1 MVYIRDDNILF
12 KIKSIN
18 KLIIKKLSY
27 GNSIETF
34 KVTPTQIEIIEY
46 ILNSD
51 SKVYQRDL
59 EKILNLSRATVSG
72 VLITMEKNRLIKR
85 VTDENDL
92 RSKQIILNK
101 VAKQEF
107 LKTKEKIIAL
117 SKIINKDITL
127 EELEIFSR
135 VIDKMKNNINKYNK

>member
-1 MVYIRDDNILF
+1 MIFIRDDNILF

-101 VAKQEF
+101 VAKEEF
-107 LKTKEKIIAL
+107 LKTKEKIIEL
-117 SKIINKDITL
+117 SKIINRDITD
-127 EELEIFSR
+127 EELEVFSR

>member
-85 VTDENDL
+85 VADENDL

>member
-1 MVYIRDDNILF
+1 MIYIKEDNILF

-27 GNSIETF
+27 DNSIETF

-46 ILNSD
+46 ILNSN

-72 VLITMEKNRLIKR
+72 VLMTMEKNRLIKR
-85 VTDENDL
+85 VADENDL

-107 LKTKEKIIAL
+107 LKTKKKIVEL
-117 SKIINKDITL
+117 SKIINKGITD
-127 EELEIFSR
+127 EEIEIFSR
-135 VIDKMKNNINKYNK
+135 VIDKMKNNINEYNK